1 MIQQWCAST
10 LQFPHVT
17 GLQTTFTDYFLHNTK
32 YLLLFFFLLLQPWS
46 LYKPPHNIDKNN
58 CFLSCRLMRF
68 YTKEKEDILNYYNSN
83 QHRSCNTRSGYC
95 KDL

>member
-32 YLLLFFFLLLQPWS
+32 YLLLVFFFYS
-46 LYKPPHNIDKNN
+46 YNHGV
-58 CFLSCRLMRF
+58 
-68 YTKEKEDILNYYNSN
+68 YTNHLITLIKTIVFF
-83 QHRSCNTRSGYC
+83 HAG
-95 KDL
+95 